1 MLATGFES
9 LVLADGTVI
18 NPDNGAIVREQ
29 PITVEVPNNEEIQ
42 REIVVARTRIAE
54 LPAPSEQMNTIS
66 VILCYTMYGVSN
78 DDIAT
83 LVKLPVE
90 SVQRVKMSDVY
101 KEVQTS
107 FINNIIASDKSEVR
121 DMFVEQSKHAATRMT
136 TLMSSDSEAIQ
147 MSAAKDILDRAGQR
161 PVDVVEHRHKV
172 EGGLTI
178 EYKKQETDFP
188 TIDVTPNG

>member
-1 MLATGFES
+1 MLATGFEN
-9 LVLADGTVI
+9 LTLADGTVI
-18 NPDNGAIVREQ
+18 NPDNGAIVRDT
-29 PITVEVPNNEEIQ
+29 PVTVEVPNNTEIQ
-42 REIVVARTRIAE
+42 RELVIARTRIAE

-136 TLMSSDSEAIQ
+136 SLMSSDSEAIQ

-161 PVDVVEHRHKV
+161 PVDVVEHRHQI

-178 EYKKQETDFP
+178 QYKKQEQDFP
-188 TIDVTPNG
+188 TIDVTPDA